1 MPPIAPAPAPKQ
13 AFANHVVEQLQGLG
27 PVQARRMF
35 GGFGLFLDGLMFAL
49 IVKEQLYFKVD
60 DASRPTF
67 TAHGLGPFTYEARG
81 KRQSVGY
88 YEAPAEVFDAPA
100 AMLEWA
106 RPAFACALRAAN
118 KKPSAPAKRTR
129 RTTAGKT

>member
-1 MPPIAPAPAPKQ
+1 MSPISPQQ
-13 AFANHVVEQLQGLG
+13 AFANHAVEQLRGLG

-60 DASRPTF
+60 DTSRLAF
-67 TAHGLGPFTYEARG
+67 VARGLGPFTYEARG
-81 KRQSVGY
+81 KRQSVSY
-88 YEAPAEVFDAPA
+88 YEAPAEAFDAPD

-106 RPAFACALRAAN
+106 RPAFACALRSAN
-118 KKPSAPAKRTR
+118 KKPNAPAKRTR
-129 RTTAGKT
+129 RATAGKA